1 MRTYLTGSELCRALN
16 IPQSRLNAALDAG
29 IIAADGRAG
38 NASNSA
44 IIFAFDRL
52 GAIKAALAT
61 GTPATKPEALRDIAE
76 VSAKAAA
83 IHRAKKEAGK

>member
-1 MRTYLTGSELCRALN
+1 MTTFLTASEISRELSVPLN
-16 IPQSRLNAALDAG
+16 RITHAVEIGVIVP
-29 IIAADGRAG
+29 DGRAG
-38 NASNSA
+38 KNTNSA
-44 IIFAFDRL
+44 IIFSANRL
-52 GAIKAALAT
+52 AEIKAAIAT

>member
-1 MRTYLTGSELCRALN
+1 MRTYLTAAELSRSLN
-16 IPQSRLNAALDAG
+16 IPQSRLTSALDAG

-52 GAIKAALAT
+52 DAIKTAIEN
-61 GTPATKPEALRDIAE
+61 GTPAPKPTPSRDIRE

-83 IHRAKKEAGK
+83 LHRAKEAAE

>member
-1 MRTYLTGSELCRALN
+1 MRTYLTAAELSRSLN
-16 IPQSRLNAALDAG
+16 IPQSRLTAALDAG

-52 GAIKAALAT
+52 DAIKTAIEN
-61 GTPATKPEALRDIAE
+61 GTPAPQPTPSRDIRE
-76 VSAKAAA
+76 FSAKAAA
-83 IHRAKKEAGK
+83 LHRAKEAAE